1 MSDMSIRLL
10 LTGGTID
17 KHYNMH
23 NGELNFTESH
33 IYDALERGRCTAQ
46 VTVQQLLLKDSLEM
60 TAADRELV
68 RVACHDSTESRLV
81 ITHGTDTMV
90 ATAGVLAASGL
101 AETKTI
107 VLTGAMVPLIMQ
119 HSDGLFNLGGAIIA
133 VQCLPAGIYIAINGE
148 VFSWDNVVKNLDL
161 LKFETLS

>member
-1 MSDMSIRLL
+1 MSKVGIRLL

-33 IYDALERGRCTAQ
+33 IHSALAQGRCTAQ
-46 VTVQQLLLKDSLEM
+46 VTVQQLLLKDSLAM
-60 TAADRELV
+60 TAADRDLV
-68 RVACHDSTESRLV
+68 LAACRKSAEAKLV

-90 ATAGVLAASGL
+90 ATAGVLAAAGL

-107 VLTGAMVPLIMQ
+107 VLTGAMVPFIMK
-119 HSDGLFNLGGAIIA
+119 HSDGLFNLGGAMIA

-148 VFSWDNVVKNLDL
+148 IFNWDNVVKNLEL